1 MSDKSARKFEK
12 LRTAYE
18 TAREARK
25 AASAAT
31 RELRNPTAGALT
43 AAALGSKAGVK
54 AVEAELDALRQ
65 ERRTL
70 KRMAAHA
77 VRHADDGLP
86 ETTAAAAD
94 RPARQTKIRA
104 TPAASGTERKAGRR
118 KARKA

>member
-31 RELRNPTAGALT
+31 RELRTSNGGVLT

-65 ERRTL
+65 ERRAL
-70 KRMAAHA
+70 KRLAAHA
-77 VRHADDGLP
+77 VRHADDGVPDATAVAKAGAKTKVQASP
-86 ETTAAAAD
+86 E
-94 RPARQTKIRA
+94 
-104 TPAASGTERKAGRR
+104 ASGTERKADRR
-118 KARKA
+118 KGGKA